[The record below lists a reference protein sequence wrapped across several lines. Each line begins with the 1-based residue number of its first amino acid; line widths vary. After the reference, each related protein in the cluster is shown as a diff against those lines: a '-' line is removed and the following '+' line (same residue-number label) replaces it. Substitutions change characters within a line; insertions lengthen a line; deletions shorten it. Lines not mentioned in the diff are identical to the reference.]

1 MGLIMEQI
9 RPKKTGIGGM
19 FSGELKKTGRWG
31 RLGEVGEVRK
41 LKLMGPSIVAMIFG
55 SFFGFLGWDFCWIN
69 KTSKEN
75 PALLF
80 VRPGKRTTL

>member
-31 RLGEVGEVRK
+31 RLGEVGE
-41 LKLMGPSIVAMIFG
+41 
-55 SFFGFLGWDFCWIN
+55 D
-69 KTSKEN
+69 
-75 PALLF
+75 
-80 VRPGKRTTL
+80 